1 MDLKRFEFLCQ
12 IADYGSF
19 SKAAAVVGMTQPSL
33 GRQIR
38 RLEKECGT
46 VLLYR
51 NGRGASLT
59 PEGAALLERV
69 RPLLREIDSAVAD
82 LQSDHRVVRGTVSI
96 GMTPALSRI
105 VGFRLLA
112 AVKKSYPRVA
122 LNIVT
127 GYSGYLLEWLTTGRI
142 DVGILDNA
150 RRSDHLIFDHL
161 AQLRLSLVSA
171 KHTVPVGSKGGQT
184 IRVSA
189 LKSLP
194 LVLPTRNHGL
204 RRTMDL
210 AAVNAGIR
218 LNIPFEIDAHDL
230 VREIVLAGQAH
241 TIMSALAVQ
250 AEIEQGRLTTK
261 LLTPAVT
268 TRLLC
273 GTSANRPVTAAARVI
288 IKLLQDM
295 ISELGLQPKVDSK
308 ITVKQ

>member
-1 MDLKRFEFLCQ
+1 MDLKRFEFLCR

-19 SKAAAVVGMTQPSL
+19 SKAASVIGMTQPSL

-38 RLEKECGT
+38 KLEKECGI

-69 RPLLREIDSAVAD
+69 RPLLSEIDSAIAD
-82 LQSDHRVVRGTVSI
+82 LQSDPEAVRGTVSI

-105 VGFRLLA
+105 VGFGLLT
-112 AVKKSYPRVA
+112 AVRKRYPGIA

-142 DVGILDNA
+142 DVGVLDNA
-150 RRSDHLIFDHL
+150 RRADHLIFDHL

-171 KHTVPVGSKGGQT
+171 KSTEPAMSRGGKN

-189 LKSLP
+189 LRNLP

-204 RRTMDL
+204 RRTMNL

-218 LNIPFEIDAHDL
+218 LTIPFEIDAHDL

-241 TIMSALAVQ
+241 TVMSALAVR
-250 AEIEQGRLTTK
+250 AEIEEGRLTAR

-273 GTSANRPVTAAARVI
+273 GTSSNRPVTTAARVV

-295 ISELGLQPKVDSK
+295 LGGLAQKPGHGNQL
-308 ITVKQ
+308 TVT